1 MTGRGEDRR
10 APALLLAAVLLAAV
24 NLRGGLAAVSPVLPE
39 MRADLGLSPSLV
51 SLVTTLPVLC
61 FAAAAPAAAW
71 FGRRTGARRAILAA
85 LLLLAVATVVR
96 VLGGSAVLLA
106 GTVVIGL
113 AMTVGNVLLPPVV
126 KGEFGAGAGRVTGLY
141 TAALAAGAALTAALT
156 APIAE
161 LWGWRLALASWAVLA
176 LIAAVVWRGAAG
188 RAGPATPAPVALTP
202 AVGERE
208 TAARPSVWRHPVAW
222 AVGLLL
228 ALQTMLYYA
237 VTTWLPTVLVDRLH
251 ATVATGAAAA
261 SLFQLVGILGALLVP
276 ALIGRWR
283 GQVGLGLVVG
293 AGWVVLFTGL
303 LAWPAGW
310 GLWVTVGGLAQ
321 GAGVALS
328 FTVIVLRAHD
338 EGTARRISGMS
349 QLVGYGIGATGPLL
363 VGGLYGATGG
373 WVVPLATLAGLG
385 VCYAGVAA
393 AAGRPVTIGRPP
405 GAVGDGSV
413 PVGPAPDGAGPT
425 GRTRARHP
433 R

>member
-1 MTGRGEDRR
+1 VHGSGEGRRGS
-10 APALLLAAVLLAAV
+10 PLLLAAVLLLGV
-24 NLRGGLAAVSPVLPE
+24 NLRGALAAVSPVLPE
-39 MRADLGLSPSLV
+39 MRADLGLPPSIV

-71 FGRRTGARRAILAA
+71 FGRRTGARPAILSA
-85 LLLLAVATVVR
+85 LLLLAFATAGR

-106 GTVVIGL
+106 GTVAIGL

-126 KGEFGAGAGRVTGLY
+126 KREFGAAAGRVTGLY
-141 TAALAAGAALTAALT
+141 TAALAGGAALTAALT

-161 LWGWRLALASWAVLA
+161 RWGWRVGLAGWALLALMAAA
-176 LIAAVVWRGAAG
+176 LWQVAAG
-188 RAGPATPAPVALTP
+188 RTGPGERVPIARAT

-208 TAARPSVWRHPVAW
+208 PAVGPSVWRHPVGW
-222 AVGLLL
+222 AVGVLL

-251 ATVATGAAAA
+251 VSVATGAAAA

-283 GQVGLGLVVG
+283 GQEGLGLVIG
-293 AGWVVLFTGL
+293 AAWTVLFIGL

-321 GAGVALS
+321 GAGVAVS

-338 EGTARRISGMS
+338 EAAARQLSGMA

-363 VGGLYGATGG
+363 AGGLYGATGG
-373 WVVPLATLAGLG
+373 WDVPLVALAGIG

-393 AAGRPVTIGRPP
+393 AAGRPVIVGGPP
-405 GAVGDGSV
+405 TA
-413 PVGPAPDGAGPT
+413 
-425 GRTRARHP
+425 
-433 R
+433 